1 MKIESD
7 SERAEVERLIL
18 RTAKCLKLCQEM
30 MAIDSKD
37 SICAQETNSLSI
49 LATSLRIM
57 VDRGQMRNCTCFRLL
72 DLILD
77 LQEAAVSDRKAEL
90 GI

>member
-1 MKIESD
+1 MKLESD
-7 SERAEVERLIL
+7 SERAEVDRLIQ
-18 RTAKCLKLCQEM
+18 RTTKCLKLVQEM
-30 MAIDSKD
+30 KALDPD
-37 SICAQETNSLSI
+37 ESICARETSSLSA
-49 LATSLRIM
+49 LATALRIM

>member
-1 MKIESD
+1 MTLESE
-7 SERAEVERLIL
+7 SERAELERLIQ
-18 RTAKCLKLCQEM
+18 RTAKCLRLVQDIQAVDPNE
-30 MAIDSKD
+30 
-37 SICAQETNSLSI
+37 SICAQETNSLAT
-49 LATSLRIM
+49 LAAALRIM
-57 VDRGQMRNCTCFRLL
+57 VDRGQMRNCTFFRLV